1 MEEAME
7 KARERREIKNLE
19 RDRTRRE
26 RAQAERERLG
36 REIERAKREKEQGR
50 AGTPGYGLLPANK
63 VERDRILAQSKK
75 WLQDRVGENCGNCKK
90 PTMFVISQG
99 GTGGACGASIS
110 VTNIYL
116 HVFGDL
122 RRRRF
127 LKPKIVDTCA
137 T

>member
-1 MEEAME
+1 ME

-110 VTNIYL
+110 VTNIY